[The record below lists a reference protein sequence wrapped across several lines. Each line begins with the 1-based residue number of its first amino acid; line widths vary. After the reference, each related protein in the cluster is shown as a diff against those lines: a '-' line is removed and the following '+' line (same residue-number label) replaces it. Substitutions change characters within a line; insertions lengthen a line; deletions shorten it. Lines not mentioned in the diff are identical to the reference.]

1 MGIYKEKAVS
11 DIMRMFH
18 RESWDCE
25 LSRIGDETIK
35 RRLITKLEWNIY
47 IYKVKLYKVREV
59 ELAT

>member
-35 RRLITKLEWNIY
+35 RRLITKLE
-47 IYKVKLYKVREV
+47 
-59 ELAT
+59 